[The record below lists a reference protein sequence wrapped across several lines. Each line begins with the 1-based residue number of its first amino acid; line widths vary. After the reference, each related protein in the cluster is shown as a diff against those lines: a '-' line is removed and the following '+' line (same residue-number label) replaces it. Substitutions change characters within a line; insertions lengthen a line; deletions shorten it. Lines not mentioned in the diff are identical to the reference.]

1 MNCIIEK
8 NQAIVKGFYRAT
20 LAIDNKK
27 AENKSRYSPAI
38 ATEENNKLNAEKEN
52 LYNKARDGIIAN
64 FNEVRELCSIASFPA
79 VENITDDSILFTD
92 KSPIELTTEEIRA
105 YRDKYSNNFTML
117 RIIKDWLEKAHTGFN
132 DYTDIK
138 MTIHLPIEQLREYA
152 ENASTA
158 LGLLSTINQNAK
170 SVSSAIIDSF
180 CGELNKNTMDII
192 GDGEALQSA
201 KRYNIPEK
209 AKHLMDFIVLR
220 ENNQSF
226 GFNFNRIR

>member
-1 MNCIIEK
+1 MNRIIEQ
-8 NQAIVKGFYRAT
+8 NQAIVKGFYKAT
-20 LAIDNKK
+20 LAIAAKK
-27 AENKSRYSPAI
+27 
-38 ATEENNKLNAEKEN
+38 EENNDKYSTNVAYEENKKLNAEKES
-52 LYNKARDGIIAN
+52 LYNKARERVIAN